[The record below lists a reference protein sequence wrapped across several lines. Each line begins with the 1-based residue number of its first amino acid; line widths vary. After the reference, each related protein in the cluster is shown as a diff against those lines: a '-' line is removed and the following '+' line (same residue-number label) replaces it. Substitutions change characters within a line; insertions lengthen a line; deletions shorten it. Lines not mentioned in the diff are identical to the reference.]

1 MYKVTLLSI
10 ALFALV
16 GCSSKKSYLL
26 DIGDGGNAHIE
37 AGWMQNEII
46 SGTTTGPVKYCS
58 VPKDATMNPCQA
70 VSPQQ

>member
-46 SGTTTGPVKYCS
+46 SGTTTAQSNTVAFRRMP
-58 VPKDATMNPCQA
+58 P
-70 VSPQQ
+70 